1 MKRLAAR
8 AAFRALLVA
17 VFFLVLA
24 GTARAVEAWIP
35 EPMPPGFRVQ
45 STEVDG
51 PVFADARGMTLY
63 RWPFRVMRNGVTGD
77 PRGESACL
85 DTPTRESAG
94 LMSPYP
100 AGLLLPEL
108 ETRPACTAVWPPALA
123 AANAE
128 PVGNWSIITRK
139 DGRRQWAYDGS
150 ALYTSVLDREPG
162 DVLGGDRIEQRGDNP
177 AVREPIAPA
186 PDLPPGFTV
195 VSTLAGRQLLSDR
208 GFTIY
213 ASDADRRGRS
223 ACEGDCLQRWAPV
236 VAPASGRARGDW
248 RILERA
254 DGTRQWVFRGR
265 PLYRHLLDTRVRS
278 REGTDAAGWHIV
290 YVQEAPPVPRSFTAQ
305 VATAGLVLADSEG
318 RTIYAYSCGDDAA
331 DQLGCDHPTQI
342 QVYRLALCG
351 GGSAERC
358 LQNFPYVEAARGE
371 RANSRIC
378 SILHIDPL
386 SGRLAEPDAPR
397 ALRVWAYRQRPL
409 FRYSGDRFPGDIN
422 ADGYGEFRAERQ
434 AYKAF
439 WLRMDYQRDE
449 G

>member
-1 MKRLAAR
+1 
-8 AAFRALLVA
+8 
-17 VFFLVLA
+17 
-24 GTARAVEAWIP
+24 
-35 EPMPPGFRVQ
+35 
-45 STEVDG
+45 
-51 PVFADARGMTLY
+51 
-63 RWPFRVMRNGVTGD
+63 
-77 PRGESACL
+77 
-85 DTPTRESAG
+85 
-94 LMSPYP
+94 
-100 AGLLLPEL
+100 
-108 ETRPACTAVWPPALA
+108 PALA
-123 AANAE
+123 AATAE
-128 PVGNWSIITRK
+128 PTGNWSIISRK
-139 DGRRQWAYDGS
+139 DGRRQWAYDGA

-162 DVLGGDRIEQRGDNP
+162 DVLGGDRVEQRGDNP
-177 AVREPIAPA
+177 AVREPIGPA

-195 VSTLAGRQLLSDR
+195 VSTLAFRQLLSDR

-236 VAPASGRARGDW
+236 VAPVSGRARGDW

-265 PLYRHLLDTRVRS
+265 PLYRHLLDRRIRS
-278 REGTDAAGWHIV
+278 QEGTDEAGWRVV
-290 YVQEAPPVPRSFTAQ
+290 YVQEAPAAPRSFTAQ
-305 VATAGLVLADSEG
+305 VATAGFVLADAEG

-358 LQNFPYVEAARGE
+358 LKNFPYVEAARGE
-371 RANSRIC
+371 RASSRIW
-378 SILHIDPL
+378 SILSIDPL
-386 SGRLAEPDAPR
+386 SGRLAEPGAPG
-397 ALRVWAYRQRPL
+397 ALRVWAYRERPL
-409 FRYSGDRFPGDIN
+409 FRYAGDRFPGDIN

-434 AYKAF
+434 GYKAF